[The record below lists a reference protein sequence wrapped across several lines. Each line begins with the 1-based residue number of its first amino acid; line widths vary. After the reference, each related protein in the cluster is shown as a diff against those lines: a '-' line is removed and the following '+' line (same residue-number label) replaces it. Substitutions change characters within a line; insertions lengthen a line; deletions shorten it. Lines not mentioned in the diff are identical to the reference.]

1 MRFDAL
7 SSVPYRRFWIGS
19 IASVG
24 STQLYFVGMAW
35 LVFELSDSALDLGL
49 LGAATAV
56 ATILATLVGGLV
68 ADRINRHSVLILTT
82 ATSAVLLLI
91 LAALDATEL
100 VRVCHVLLIS
110 ALLGLVQGFDFPSCS
125 SIFPALIEPKQMMS
139 AVSLNS
145 IL

>member
-7 SSVPYRRFWIGS
+7 SSGPYRRFWLGS

-56 ATILATLVGGLV
+56 PTILATLVGGLV
-68 ADRINRHSVLILTT
+68 ADRINRRSVSDFDDCYFRC
-82 ATSAVLLLI
+82 SAYYHWRYWMQLNS
-91 LAALDATEL
+91 
-100 VRVCHVLLIS
+100 VRVWHVTLNFSPFGIS
-110 ALLGLVQGFDFPSCS
+110 TGF
-125 SIFPALIEPKQMMS
+125 
-139 AVSLNS
+139 
-145 IL
+145 